1 MNKKTT
7 IKQTILCYIPAFLFR
22 FEQFTFISGNV
33 CRGVKLTTH
42 LHLVLRSRMRGAI
55 HPLPPYAFMAWC
67 SVKAQGQLYHNL
79 TGNVFVFGSYSVALR
94 L

>member
-55 HPLPPYAFMAWC
+55 IPLPQCVFMAWYL
-67 SVKAQGQLYHNL
+67 VKHRDNFTVTFTFTFTFSCKY
-79 TGNVFVFGSYSVALR
+79 TE
-94 L
+94 